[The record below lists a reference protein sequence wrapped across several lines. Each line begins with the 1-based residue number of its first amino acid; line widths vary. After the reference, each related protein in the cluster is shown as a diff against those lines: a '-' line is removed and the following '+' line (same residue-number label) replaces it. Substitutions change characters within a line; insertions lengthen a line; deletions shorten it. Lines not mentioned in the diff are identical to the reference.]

1 MLREQ
6 DGSVLRD
13 CDALVG
19 ANASE
24 ARQLAYMH
32 MIERMLL
39 SGAYNEALIKE
50 QALKKLT
57 MRLKAEDD
65 RKRLTDEERAGK

>member
-1 MLREQ
+1 M
-6 DGSVLRD
+6 
-13 CDALVG
+13 
-19 ANASE
+19 
-24 ARQLAYMH
+24 AYMH

-65 RKRLTDEERAGK
+65 RKRLSDEERAGKEKLPSSYRPSLGGQGVDRHRRVND